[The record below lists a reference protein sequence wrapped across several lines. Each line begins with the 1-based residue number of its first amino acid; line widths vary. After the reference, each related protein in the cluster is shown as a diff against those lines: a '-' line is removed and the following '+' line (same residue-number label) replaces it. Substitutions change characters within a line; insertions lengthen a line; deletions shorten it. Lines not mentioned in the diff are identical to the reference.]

1 MIKRIIDLLFSF
13 IGAFILVPFFII
25 ISIVI
30 IIADGFPVFYFQK
43 RVGKGGKDFFLLK
56 LRTMKKNS
64 DKKGLITIGGRDP
77 RITRTGFFLR
87 RSKIDELP
95 QLLNVLYGD
104 MSLVG
109 PRPEVRKYVE
119 LYSREQKRVLDVR
132 PGITD
137 PASLAYANENE
148 LLAGSKDPEK
158 TYTSE
163 IMPAKLKLS
172 LDYIARRSNLND
184 MKIIFRTIFRTN

>member
-25 ISIVI
+25 ISIAI